1 MNERGGLS
9 RRRVLEGAAAL
20 GLAAIG
26 RNGRADQTTLDG
38 PSDATSHVDTGSPR
52 SFLPAGRSLVRVAI
66 PEGVYATLGIL
77 GPRGALLGLDAPG
90 PGLASLV
97 RRRAPTEE
105 DGLLPRFVGFAP
117 RAAPSE
123 LELVVDVVDPV
134 SVELACVP
142 GQEEP
147 APTPKGLALGTETPR
162 PLICF
167 PLPTSDADG
176 YALGVAA
183 RYAFLRVDVV
193 RSLTRAFQKTKK
205 KMGGDAIQ
213 ISDASQ
219 WNGKRPKSDLDVI
232 RHISHVGGCDVDLGL
247 PANDTFP
254 SSVRDHC
261 RGVRLE
267 PDRFGCS
274 PGTAKGVDFERL
286 AYLLG
291 LLYEEGAIIKV
302 YIDDAYRREV
312 IRAARELS
320 DKGVMK
326 PAAFAGLG
334 EDGVMVASAWHTDHV
349 HVRFGGE
356 KGTSPFVE

>member
-1 MNERGGLS
+1 MSERGGRT
-9 RRRVLEGAAAL
+9 RRSVLRGAVGLGLLAL
-20 GLAAIG
+20 GPRA
-26 RNGRADQTTLDG
+26 RADSTT
-38 PSDATSHVDTGSPR
+38 PDASGGAISRVDAASPR
-52 SFLPAGRSLVRVAI
+52 SFLPAGRSVVHVTI
-66 PEGVYATLGIL
+66 PAGTFATLGIL
-77 GPRGALLGLDAPG
+77 GPKGALLGLDAPG
-90 PGLASLV
+90 PGLAALV
-97 RRRAPTEE
+97 RRHGPTEE

-117 RAAPSE
+117 RDEAAE
-123 LELVVDVVDPV
+123 LELVVDVADPV
-134 SVELACVP
+134 SVELACAP
-142 GQEEP
+142 GEDAP
-147 APTPKGLALGTETPR
+147 APTTKGLSLGTESPR
-162 PLICF
+162 PLVCF
-167 PLPTSDADG
+167 PMPTSVADG
-176 YALGVAA
+176 WALGVAA

-193 RSLTRAFQKTKK
+193 RSLMRAFQKTRKK
-205 KMGGDAIQ
+205 LGGDPIQ

-232 RHISHVGGCDVDLGL
+232 RHISHAGGCDVDLGL

-302 YIDDAYRREV
+302 YVDDAYRREV
-312 IRAARELS
+312 VRAARELT

-326 PAAFAGLG
+326 PAAVAGLG
-334 EDGVMVASAWHTDHV
+334 EDGVMVSSPWHTDHV

-356 KGTSPFVE
+356 KGLAPF